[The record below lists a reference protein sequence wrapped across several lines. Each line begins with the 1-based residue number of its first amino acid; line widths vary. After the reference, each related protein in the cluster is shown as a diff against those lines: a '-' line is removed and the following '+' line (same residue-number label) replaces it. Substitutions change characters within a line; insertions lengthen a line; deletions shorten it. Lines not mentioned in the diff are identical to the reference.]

1 MKFLRKLWE
10 GSPQRDIAGL
20 KDLVVTIFFLG
31 LFVWV
36 WAGIL
41 SRAGPL
47 LVFGGFTATFI
58 GVLYLVFEWLP
69 RWLSKRTGQTK
80 GRVERRLQ
88 LSFLFSVGIVVGAYL
103 IPERSVAWYWRVL
116 LGVAGGTFALMTRRF
131 R

>member
-1 MKFLRKLWE
+1 MKILRKIWE

-20 KDLVVTIFFLG
+20 KDLVVTILFLG

-47 LVFGGFTATFI
+47 LLFGGFIVSFV
-58 GVLYLVFEWLP
+58 GVLYLVLEWLP
-69 RWLSKRTGQTK
+69 SWLSKRTGQT
-80 GRVERRLQ
+80 RREVERKLR
-88 LSFLFSVGIVVGAYL
+88 LSFLFILGIVVGAYL